1 MKQSK
6 LNRRQ
11 FLLAAGAGGAVTAS
25 ALIAGKDAPAP
36 AAAGVATG
44 VAITKPEVK
53 GYHTSEHIEK
63 YYKTTMI

>member
-25 ALIAGKDAPAP
+25 VLIAGKDAPEAP
-36 AAAGVATG
+36 AVVAE
-44 VAITKPEVK
+44 APKPETK
-53 GYHTSEHIEK
+53 GYHTSDHIEK

>member
-6 LNRRQ
+6 VNRRQ

-25 ALIAGKDAPAP
+25 VLIAAKDAPEAP
-36 AAAGVATG
+36 AVVAAVA
-44 VAITKPEVK
+44 APKPEVK

>member
-6 LNRRQ
+6 VNRRQ

-25 ALIAGKDAPAP
+25 VLIAAKDAPEAAAASP
-36 AAAGVATG
+36 AAADP
-44 VAITKPEVK
+44 KPAVK

-63 YYKTTMI
+63 YYQTTTI

>member
-11 FLLAAGAGGAVTAS
+11 FLLAAGAGSAVTAS
-25 ALIAGKDAPAP
+25 ALIAGTNAPEAPVAVAAAPA
-36 AAAGVATG
+36 
-44 VAITKPEVK
+44 KPEVK

-63 YYKTTMI
+63 YYKTTTI